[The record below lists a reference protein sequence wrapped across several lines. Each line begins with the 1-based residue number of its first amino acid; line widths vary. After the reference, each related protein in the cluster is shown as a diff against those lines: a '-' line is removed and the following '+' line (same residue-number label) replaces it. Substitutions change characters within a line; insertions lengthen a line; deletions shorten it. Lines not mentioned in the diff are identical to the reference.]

1 MSRRFNTILENRYNL
16 HPKHRQSLKDLIYEA
31 AENYSKILPI
41 RIDFHLSSS
50 VGLEVDRQDFVD
62 YWHAMQ
68 NNMRRNQRFE
78 HLITYIA
85 KLEYG
90 YNRGWHMHMLL
101 LFDGQKIKDDYS
113 LSSDIGEYWN
123 QVVES
128 KKLHEG
134 SYYACN
140 MAKKRYDQCALK
152 MISSS
157 YALNQI
163 KNNTNAYTDLHAL
176 IDTTE
181 YLTKIDQNTENY
193 LAEQGLKRKP
203 RTIFFGQIKL
213 KSNAGR
219 PRLF

>member
-1 MSRRFNTILENRYNL
+1 MSRRFNTILENRYNF
-16 HPKHRQSLKDLIYEA
+16 HTKHRQSLQELIYEA

-50 VGLEVDRQDFVD
+50 VGLEIARQDFVD
-62 YWHAMQ
+62 YWHTMQ
-68 NNMRRNQRFE
+68 NNMRRNQRFK
-78 HLITYIA
+78 HLITYVA

-101 LFDGQKIKDDYS
+101 LFDGQKVKDDYT

-128 KKLHEG
+128 ENLHEG

-140 MAKKRYDQCALK
+140 MAKRQYDQCALK
-152 MISSS
+152 VINSS

-163 KNNTNAYTDLHAL
+163 KNNANAYTDLHAL
-176 IDTTE
+176 IDTAE
-181 YLTKIDQNTENY
+181 YLTKVHQNTEDY
-193 LAEQGLKRKP
+193 LTEQGYIRKP
-203 RTIFFGQIKL
+203 RTIFFGRVTP

-219 PRLF
+219 PRRF